1 MFSVM
6 NFLRTLIKQK
16 YKFEVSIMYL
26 LLLFISVIKINYKKI
41 AFKTNTTSNKK
52 KMEKSVKN

>member
-52 KMEKSVKN
+52 NMEKSVKN